1 MFGSNPAEV
10 HDGPRKGP
18 RNLADIE
25 GPANKLLLSPTDEQR
40 KEAVV
45 SREVPDVTT
54 TPNSAQP
61 PATAP
66 EGISSAKLDP
76 EQRKTVAQLVR
87 AYYENFPEPIRAGLL
102 DQLARGEEDFHL
114 AWYGPADPSR
124 PHTFRVQGPTLF
136 IDFNDKQD
144 RANPIHTFDRS
155 RPGDFGLP
163 AAK

>member
-1 MFGSNPAEV
+1 M
-10 HDGPRKGP
+10 
-18 RNLADIE
+18 
-25 GPANKLLLSPTDEQR
+25 
-40 KEAVV
+40 

-87 AYYENFPEPIRAGLL
+87 AFYENFPEPIRAGLL
-102 DQLARGEEDFHL
+102 DPLGRGEPNFHF
-114 AWYGPADPSR
+114 AWFGPADPSR
-124 PHTFRVQGPTLF
+124 PHAFRVQGPTLL

-144 RANPIHTFDRS
+144 GANHIHTFYRS
-155 RPGDFGLP
+155 RLGDFGLP
-163 AAK
+163 AAR